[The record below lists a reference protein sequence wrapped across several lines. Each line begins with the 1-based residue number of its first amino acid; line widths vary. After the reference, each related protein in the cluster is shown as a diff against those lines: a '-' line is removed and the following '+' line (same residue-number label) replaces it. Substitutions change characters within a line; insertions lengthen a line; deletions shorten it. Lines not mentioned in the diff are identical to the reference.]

1 MTDRPDQSDRPD
13 ARPDAR
19 PDRDH
24 DFRLDRATV
33 QRIVQAVD
41 LGDRARLLREVRQL
55 HAADLADLLEQ
66 VDHDDRAAMVRLL
79 GADLDPDVLTEL
91 EDDVRDDV
99 LEAMRPE
106 DVAAAAKELDAD
118 DIVYLIEDLTHEAR
132 ASVLAA
138 LDPVNRAA
146 VEQAL
151 KYPEDVAGRMMQRD
165 LVTAPPFWTV
175 GQMID
180 HMRARDDLPDEF
192 TDIILIDPGLKPVG
206 LAPLSRVMGAG
217 RDRRLSDLMRSN
229 MRVFRARTSLED
241 VAYAFN
247 QYHMMSAPVV
257 DDHGRLVGV
266 ITIDEAMTAV
276 DDEAEEDMRLLAGVG
291 DESLTDKVWETVKQR
306 FPWLVVNLATAVLA
320 SFVIMQFDA
329 TIEAIVALAVLMPI
343 VASMGGNAGTQTLT
357 VAVRAIATRDLTPA
371 NMWRII
377 GREAL
382 AGFTNGL
389 LFAVLIAV
397 VALIWYGDPRLSAVL
412 AGAMVVN
419 LLVAGLAGILV
430 PIALDKVGADPALAS
445 GTFVTTVT
453 DVVGFFVFLSLAG
466 MVLL

>member
-1 MTDRPDQSDRPD
+1 MSDRPEHFAPPDPQNDRGD
-13 ARPDAR
+13 AYEL
-19 PDRDH
+19 DRD
-24 DFRLDRATV
+24 AV

-41 LGDRARLLREVRQL
+41 AGNRARLLREVKLL

-66 VDHDDRAAMVRLL
+66 VGHDDRAGIVRLL
-79 GADLDPDVLTEL
+79 GADLDPDVLSEL

-106 DVAAAAKELDAD
+106 DLAAAAKELDAD
-118 DIVYLIEDLTHEAR
+118 DVVYLIEDLEAEAR
-132 ASVLAA
+132 HAVLSA
-138 LDPVNRAA
+138 LDPVDRTA

-151 KYPEDVAGRMMQRD
+151 EYPEDAAGRMMQRD

-180 HMRARDDLPDEF
+180 HMRAQDDLPDEF
-192 TDIILIDPGLKPVG
+192 TDIILIDPGMKPVG

-217 RDRRLSDLMRSN
+217 RDRRLSDLMRDD
-229 MRVFRARTSLED
+229 MRVFKALRAQED

-257 DDHGRLVGV
+257 DEGGRLVGV
-266 ITIDEAMTAV
+266 ITIDEAMGAL
-276 DDEAEEDMRLLAGVG
+276 DEEAEEDLRLLAGVG
-291 DESLTDKVWETVKQR
+291 DESLSDKVWETVKLR
-306 FPWLVVNLATAVLA
+306 FPWLAVNLMTAVLA
-320 SFVIMQFDA
+320 SLVIMQFDA
-329 TIEAIVALAVLMPI
+329 TIEAVVALAVLMPI

-371 NMWRII
+371 NTWRII
-377 GREAL
+377 VREAL
-382 AGFTNGL
+382 AGFTNGV
-389 LFAVLIAV
+389 LFAVLIAA

-412 AGAMVVN
+412 AGAMIIN

-453 DVVGFFVFLSLAG
+453 DVVGFFVFLGLAG
-466 MVLL
+466 LVLL